1 MTAELANF
9 RPRRRIIPAAEA
21 QAWIEGDSYRDIAK
35 RDAEALLAEARAVF
49 ESERKRGID
58 AGLRAGAEAKA
69 ALLAEATARI
79 DREMEAAGQQFAAA
93 VIATVERVLG
103 SFDRQELLV
112 RAAKHALAEMRE
124 ARHLILR
131 VAAEEAAAID
141 TPPGGRAGRS
151 DPATRWSRSKAIRRW
166 SQARPCWKASWASSR
181 SASTRSSLPCGA
193 GSARPRWSSRPRNER
208 RASAMRH
215 WACSAGCSKSSRGR
229 SAAG

>member
-1 MTAELANF
+1 MTAELSTL

-49 ESERKRGID
+49 ESERKRGIE

-131 VAAEEAAAID
+131 VAAEEANAV
-141 TPPGGRAGRS
+141 
-151 DPATRWSRSKAIRRW
+151 
-166 SQARPCWKASWASSR
+166 
-181 SASTRSSLPCGA
+181 
-193 GSARPRWSSRPRNER
+193 ER
-208 RASAMRH
+208 RLAEAIGPGNTLVEIQGDPSLESGEAVLESELGFVSIGIDAQLAALR
-215 WACSAGCSKSSRGR
+215 RGLGTPEVVVE
-229 SAAG
+229 AAE

>member
-131 VAAEEAAAID
+131 VAAEEA
-141 TPPGGRAGRS
+141 
-151 DPATRWSRSKAIRRW
+151 
-166 SQARPCWKASWASSR
+166 
-181 SASTRSSLPCGA
+181 GA
-193 GSARPRWSSRPRNER
+193 VER
-208 RASAMRH
+208 RLAEAIGPDNTLVEIQGDPSLEPGEAVLESELGFVSIGIDAQLAALR
-215 WACSAGCSKSSRGR
+215 RGLGTPEVVVE
-229 SAAG
+229 AAE

>member
-131 VAAEEAAAID
+131 VAAEEA
-141 TPPGGRAGRS
+141 
-151 DPATRWSRSKAIRRW
+151 
-166 SQARPCWKASWASSR
+166 
-181 SASTRSSLPCGA
+181 GA
-193 GSARPRWSSRPRNER
+193 VER
-208 RASAMRH
+208 RLAEAIGPGNTLVEIQGDPSLEPGEAVLESELGFVSIGIDAQLAALR
-215 WACSAGCSKSSRGR
+215 RGLGTPEVVVE
-229 SAAG
+229 AAE

>member
-21 QAWIEGDSYRDIAK
+21 QAWIEGDTYRDIAK

-131 VAAEEAAAID
+131 VAAEEA
-141 TPPGGRAGRS
+141 
-151 DPATRWSRSKAIRRW
+151 
-166 SQARPCWKASWASSR
+166 
-181 SASTRSSLPCGA
+181 GA
-193 GSARPRWSSRPRNER
+193 VER
-208 RASAMRH
+208 RLAEAIGPGNTLVEIQGDPSLEPGEAVLESELGFVSIGIDAQLAALR
-215 WACSAGCSKSSRGR
+215 RGLGTPEVVVE
-229 SAAG
+229 AAE

>member
-1 MTAELANF
+1 MTAELSTL

-49 ESERKRGID
+49 EAERKRGIE

-131 VAAEEAAAID
+131 VAAEEA
-141 TPPGGRAGRS
+141 
-151 DPATRWSRSKAIRRW
+151 
-166 SQARPCWKASWASSR
+166 
-181 SASTRSSLPCGA
+181 GA
-193 GSARPRWSSRPRNER
+193 VER
-208 RASAMRH
+208 RLAEAIGPGNTLVEIQGDPSLESGEAVLESELGFVSIGIDAQLAALR
-215 WACSAGCSKSSRGR
+215 RGLGTPEVVVE
-229 SAAG
+229 AAE

>member
-21 QAWIEGDSYRDIAK
+21 QAWIEGDTYRDIAK

-79 DREMEAAGQQFAAA
+79 DREMEAAGHQFAAA

-131 VAAEEAAAID
+131 VAAEEAGAVERRLAEAIGPGNTLVEIQGD
-141 TPPGGRAGRS
+141 PSLEPGGAVLESELGFVS
-151 DPATRWSRSKAIRRW
+151 IGIDAQLAALRRGLGT
-166 SQARPCWKASWASSR
+166 P
-181 SASTRSSLPCGA
+181 
-193 GSARPRWSSRPRNER
+193 EVVVE
-208 RASAMRH
+208 
-215 WACSAGCSKSSRGR
+215 
-229 SAAG
+229 AAE